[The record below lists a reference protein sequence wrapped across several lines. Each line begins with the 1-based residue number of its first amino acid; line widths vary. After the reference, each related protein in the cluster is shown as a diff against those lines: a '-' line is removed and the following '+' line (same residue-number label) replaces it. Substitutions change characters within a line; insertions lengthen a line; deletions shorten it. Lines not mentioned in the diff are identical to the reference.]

1 MGHRML
7 EAGEQLPCFRRDVC
21 QSGFISSKGPNGLQ
35 RLKQGDGHHF
45 DLFPR
50 IFAQDVGTDEAV
62 DALQPGEDRRAKEFL
77 ISLGMLGRCPAS
89 PEASNQG
96 HHLCSTPCASTAR
109 AVEAWK
115 RMVRTSA
122 YSGESYQALKCSV
135 SANSITTSRCGCQSP
150 SIVEVVPPRTRNLPP

>member
-7 EAGEQLPCFRRDVC
+7 EAGEQLPGFRRDVC
-21 QSGFISSKGPNGLQ
+21 QSGLISSKGPNGLQ
-35 RLKQGDGHHF
+35 RFKQGDGHHF
-45 DLFPR
+45 DLFPYL
-50 IFAQDVGTDEAV
+50 FAQDIGAGKAV
-62 DALQPGEDRRAKEFL
+62 DALQSGENRHAKEL
-77 ISLGMLGRCPAS
+77 LVRLGMLGRCPAS
-89 PEASNQG
+89 PEACNHG

-122 YSGESYQALKCSV
+122 YSGESYQALKRSV

-150 SIVEVVPPRTRNLPP
+150 SIVEVAPPRTRNLPP